1 MCFSSVQFQAKFC
14 VHQSPPTQY
23 CARLLRYP
31 LATTTTTND
40 YYAHFTG
47 VIFRLYFFFPYDRMI
62 IIIIFFWFSSLSFA
76 AWIRQII
83 FHQRHFLIL
92 LLSVFTGEYLWG
104 KSNFLLGV
112 VFFLSL
118 FMYTRHRH
126 TNSIF
131 IIFLFIFALRKSS
144 LFFVYAFFNHPE
156 VNTVEHAGK

>member
-62 IIIIFFWFSSLSFA
+62 IIIIFFLVFLTFLCCLDKTDYLPPAALPYFAPFSIHRGIFVGKKQFSS
-76 AWIRQII
+76 R
-83 FHQRHFLIL
+83 
-92 LLSVFTGEYLWG
+92 GG
-104 KSNFLLGV
+104 
-112 VFFLSL
+112 FFSLSL
-118 FMYTRHRH
+118 YVYSTPSHKLYIYY
-126 TNSIF
+126 IF
-131 IIFLFIFALRKSS
+131 IYFRFTQVVTFLRLC
-144 LFFVYAFFNHPE
+144 LF
-156 VNTVEHAGK
+156 